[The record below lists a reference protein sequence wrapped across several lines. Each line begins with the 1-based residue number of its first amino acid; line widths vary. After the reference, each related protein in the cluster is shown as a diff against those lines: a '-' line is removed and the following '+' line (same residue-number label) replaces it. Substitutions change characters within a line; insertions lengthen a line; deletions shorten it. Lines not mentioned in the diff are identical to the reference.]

1 MTSPVR
7 CYKPHPTRRCQPH
20 PSPNH
25 RPTYMYMVYLLH
37 SSFIGIRPFIYGGTV
52 ERRHIRMLELQIS
65 GQKRLV
71 NSSTL
76 ATSVSC
82 QLTTQLVTQSIHTRV
97 SRHLLKPAE
106 NPLSFPLLVLI
117 CPGINL
123 KRNFTEI
130 CCCCCTYSLSWVCF
144 RKSFGGICLGRIFI
158 TLPGRRIQDRAPRM

>member
-1 MTSPVR
+1 MSTPSQS
-7 CYKPHPTRRCQPH
+7 QPPSHLHVYGLFIALEFHWH
-20 PSPNH
+20 PSL
-25 RPTYMYMVYLLH
+25 YLRWYSWAPPH
-37 SSFIGIRPFIYGGTV
+37 KDVGTWWLFS
-52 ERRHIRMLELQIS
+52 RFPA
-65 GQKRLV
+65 K
-71 NSSTL
+71 
-76 ATSVSC
+76 SVSLTPPHWRHQLAC

-123 KRNFTEI
+123 KRNFTEM

-144 RKSFGGICLGRIFI
+144 RKSFGGFCLGRIFI